1 MVGRLEP
8 VAGDLEDATA
18 DRSPRAGIETPFV
31 DLTVAVVVEAVLRI
45 VIHRRIVEDGPV
57 RVEQVRTAHAL
68 VGRVEDEYIPVG
80 RLTDAPLGRV
90 RGIIITIPFEKLSA
104 GVVDRRDTLAGADT
118 AVTVAVLVIEGARVN
133 RLFDA
138 SAIGADETCL
148 AICIVDALWI
158 RQARRVVDAVHVV
171 AVHVAVEITVDPVV
185 AVVLHVAVELITVVL
200 ILDASAVQAPPAV
213 DGIIHSFGLV
223 GEAVPRVLA
232 KLTKIVLRIAGSG
245 AARDRVIEADV
256 VHAGVGGAGV
266 VVVAGLVREAAV
278 SDVGEHADVVHAGV
292 GGAGVVVVAGLVRE
306 AAVSDV
312 GEHADVVH
320 AGVGGA
326 GVVVVAG
333 LVREAAYAL
342 MGVRVACLAVGTVSI
357 RGALTIHQRAVAVVV
372 HAVQHLH
379 RRGVDA
385 LGTDA
390 VLRIG
395 AIDLGLGLGAGL
407 RVIEGVVVAIPTTLE
422 RGQGLLEAH
431 GLHVL
436 RLRIGAL
443 LGDGCIDVT
452 RDEAVA
458 VPVGLLDELQDVVL
472 DDIGVLDT
480 FLLVSAA
487 TGDDHARHDQRRRKD
502 DQVHQVL
509 LHFNSPSIA
518 LETNQATFKKLC
530 SPFRL
535 SI

>member
-306 AAVSDV
+306 AA
-312 GEHADVVH
+312 
-320 AGVGGA
+320 
-326 GVVVVAG
+326 
-333 LVREAAYAL
+333 YAL